1 MIFNIGGCST
11 NWNIN
16 NTITPYVHSCWDFH
30 MQYSS
35 LEARGLIISDVSL
48 FWNYHLSPDYRDH
61 FLQRKRMPFFF
72 GGGVLYLQWGPC
84 LPQGPSTN
92 LQELPNL
99 ELAMLTP
106 SHQWWPRET
115 WQPFLTEKL
124 HLWYQIW
131 NSWSGW
137 VQQKGNCK
145 GGKELVLMNTGSQ
158 RSGPFRSGTLERW
171 FMTWYWQDNNPAGQ
185 TLFLCIKGIPRISEA
200 TTWPGRKAYLLISLH
215 FSRTTKVLKR

>member
-61 FLQRKRMPFFF
+61 FLQRKRMPFFW

-106 SHQWWPRET
+106 SHQWWKGDLATLLNRKTPPLVSNLKFMIRMSAAKGQLQRGKRACFNEH
-115 WQPFLTEKL
+115 WVPAIRSISV
-124 HLWYQIW
+124 WD
-131 NSWSGW
+131 SGK
-137 VQQKGNCK
+137 VIYD
-145 GGKELVLMNTGSQ
+145 LIL
-158 RSGPFRSGTLERW
+158 
-171 FMTWYWQDNNPAGQ
+171 AG
-185 TLFLCIKGIPRISEA
+185 
-200 TTWPGRKAYLLISLH
+200 
-215 FSRTTKVLKR
+215 